1 MRFVTLLTIAAAA
14 LACSPAYAGNGNGN
28 NGNGNGN
35 QPNATAGFNFGAGQ
49 GFNFDGAGNATG
61 SSASGFQM
69 DVQFKNP
76 SIAAF
81 GSIGAA
87 SSDVTV
93 TPFSVDTNSSHA
105 GAFAGFTAGGA
116 KLDGQVMNFGQS
128 EGSVSFDASAYQFAG
143 FEGFGSFND

>member
-1 MRFVTLLTIAAAA
+1 MRFVTILIAATA
-14 LACSPAYAGNGNGN
+14 LAASPAYAHGNSNGN
-28 NGNGNGN
+28 N
-35 QPNATAGFNFGAGQ
+35 QPSTSAGFNVNAGQ

-69 DVQFKNP
+69 DVQFKTP
-76 SIAAF
+76 SVAAF
-81 GSIGAA
+81 GSLGNA